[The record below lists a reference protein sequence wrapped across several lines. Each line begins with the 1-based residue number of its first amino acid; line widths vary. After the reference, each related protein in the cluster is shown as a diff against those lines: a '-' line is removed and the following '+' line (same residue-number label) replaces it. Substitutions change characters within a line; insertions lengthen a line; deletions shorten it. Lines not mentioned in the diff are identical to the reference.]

1 MKIAIGSDHA
11 GFQLKEVIKSKLAVW
26 GYEVQ
31 DFGTNSTA
39 SVDFTVYGQKVA
51 ECVAQGKADRGI
63 VICGNGL
70 GMSYVANK
78 VPGIR
83 AALANTVLLAKQSR
97 QHGNAN
103 VLSLGGRPET
113 GGLETDKAVEI
124 AKTWLETEFEG
135 GRHQRRLDL
144 ITDVEKKYCKEG

>member
-11 GFQLKEVIKSKLAVW
+11 GFPLKEIIKSQLIDW
-26 GYEVQ
+26 GYDVQ
-31 DFGTNSTA
+31 DYGTHSTE
-39 SVDFTVYGQKVA
+39 SVDFTLYGQKVA
-51 ECVAQGKADRGI
+51 ESVSRGESDRGV

-83 AALANTVLLAKQSR
+83 AALATTVLLAQQSR

-113 GGLETDKAVEI
+113 GGIEPEKALAI
-124 AKTWLETEFEG
+124 TKTWLETEFEG

-144 ITDVEKKYCKEG
+144 ITDIEKKYCK